1 MHGLVALMEFQASR
15 LRARVDAAG
24 RAVLLHDQNRARWD
38 HLLIRRGLTA
48 LARAEALGGSLGPYG
63 LQAAIAA
70 CHATARTPSETPW
83 ERIAALYDALAQVA
97 PSPVVQL
104 NRAVALAFA
113 FGPETGLE
121 IVDALAAEP
130 AIARCCP
137 GCCAATCWSDW
148 DGARRPRGVR
158 TRRFTHA
165 QRARTRPP
173 GRARRRLRALTR
185 SPPHRTRRRRLQ
197 VSHGGQSRSG
207 RGSWA
212 PEASPAGPTGLPCV

>member
-48 LARAEALGGSLGPYG
+48 LARTEALGGSLGPYG

-148 DGARRPRGVR
+148 DGARRPARSTNAPLHSRTTRANATSWSSAPPPARPDQVATTQNQTETPPGL
-158 TRRFTHA
+158 TRRTVA
-165 QRARTRPP
+165 VRARVM
-173 GRARRRLRALTR
+173 GA
-185 SPPHRTRRRRLQ
+185 
-197 VSHGGQSRSG
+197 
-207 RGSWA
+207 
-212 PEASPAGPTGLPCV
+212 